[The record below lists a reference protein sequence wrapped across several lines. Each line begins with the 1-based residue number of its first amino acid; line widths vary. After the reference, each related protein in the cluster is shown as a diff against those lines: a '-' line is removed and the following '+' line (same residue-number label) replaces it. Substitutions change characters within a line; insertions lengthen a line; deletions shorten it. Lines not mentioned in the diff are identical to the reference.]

1 MKGLTLLE
9 VLVVLVIL
17 GVLSLLVIPGLRA
30 WKTKN
35 DVENTIKELY
45 ATLNEARVLALTEKR
60 ACGINWNAEVV
71 ERVRLICDANEDED
85 ISDEGDELRWEKDLD
100 VKLKENFSSNYVL
113 FDPRGFAVSLG
124 AFMIE
129 GTEADYDCITVSRT
143 RVKMGKWENGT
154 CVPK

>member
-9 VLVVLVIL
+9 VLVVMVIL

-45 ATLNEARVLALTEKR
+45 AVLNEARVLALTEKR
-60 ACGINWNAEVV
+60 TCGVSWDGNVV
-71 ERVRLICDANEDED
+71 QRVKMICDANEDED
-85 ISDEGDELRWEKDLD
+85 ILDATDEIKWEKGFD
-100 VKLKENFSSNYVL
+100 VKLNENFLANYVL

-124 AFMIE
+124 TFMIE
-129 GTEADYDCITVSRT
+129 GTKADYDCITVSRT
-143 RVKMGKWENGT
+143 RIKMGKWENGT
-154 CVPK
+154 CAPK